1 MSRKQF
7 PYLNKRLIRALQ
19 LRSADNSDQSGFTLI
34 ESLLA
39 IIVVA
44 ILLTAVTPMIV
55 LSVGTRLQ
63 ARRVELATQA
73 ARAYVDG
80 VRTGAITPPEHIVL
94 LQEVDTATQ
103 TFNSQRNTLAAI
115 PAPSSASGLTCPSTT
130 VGYPYCTNTTSAS
143 LYCID
148 GDGDSQCTATNSKDF
163 VVQAFRSVSRTTTTT
178 AEKEA
183 ELNRGYILS
192 LRVYRADA
200 FRDTN
205 PIAKS
210 TGCVGNTSPTC
221 TSNQKQSTFTGG
233 LGQRKAPLVE
243 LTTEVVTDATKF
255 RDFCSRFGGC
265 Q

>member
-7 PYLNKRLIRALQ
+7 PYLNKRIIRALQ
-19 LRSADNSDQSGFTLI
+19 LHSVTDSNESGFTLI

-80 VRTGAITPPEHIVL
+80 IRTGATTPPEHVVVL
-94 LQEVDTATQ
+94 AEVNTTTQ
-103 TFNSQRNTLAAI
+103 VFTSQRNTLAAV
-115 PAPSSASGLTCPSTT
+115 PAPGSASGLTCPSTT
-130 VGYPYCTNTTSAS
+130 VGYPYCTNTTTAS

-148 GDGDSQCTATNSKDF
+148 GDGDSQCTATNAKDF
-163 VVQAFRSVSRTTTTT
+163 VVQAFRSVSRATATP

-183 ELNRGYILS
+183 ELNKGYILS

-210 TGCVGNTSPTC
+210 AGCVGNTSSTC